1 MSVPEFA
8 AASQLGEWARKPDSQ
23 RLPQSIRPPCQ
34 LPPGCRLGLV
44 VRNMEDGT
52 FQALKILHFE
62 NSLPAKEVGKFCR
75 GTPYAIVFRQGPWAL
90 KKAVVSL
97 IERLPGLHV
106 AWFSLTA
113 NSKSMALRRT
123 QSSQWAPADEEL
135 LAGIQYIND
144 NALSAIPKTNS
155 IIEQGLQFL
164 GVGKTPAIIIMTLAM
179 GRYHKEK
186 LDLPTLPGRR
196 RAKSLDNF
204 RHRVRQVHEGVF
216 LDDPYRDKIE
226 ESQRCQGRYNDV
238 KLAKNCCRAYASD
251 DIQKDDE
258 PKNDER
264 IDITMEEFMKLVHRT
279 FPGDKPADISD
290 IMAMLRRTVV
300 FVFGLSALYVR
311 FPSEKSESPI
321 HCIQVDDLHK
331 DVLAEGDKLFYGKYK
346 SGSVD
351 KPEHYDESV
360 GREQSMIAESMS
372 RYLSYSKS
380 TQYMLDINEELLEC
394 LFNIRASNIRETW
407 LPSSQESQDESSQV
421 LPPPVYRHVEGDL
434 DAAAASQNDLDA
446 DEAAAIDM
454 GLHSE

>member
-1 MSVPEFA
+1 MAQNKSKGSA
-8 AASQLGEWARKPDSQ
+8 GA
-23 RLPQSIRPPCQ
+23 
-34 LPPGCRLGLV
+34 GL
-44 VRNMEDGT
+44 EHDFPIQT
-52 FQALKILHFE
+52 
-62 NSLPAKEVGKFCR
+62 
-75 GTPYAIVFRQGPWAL
+75 
-90 KKAVVSL
+90 
-97 IERLPGLHV
+97 
-106 AWFSLTA
+106 FSLKPFLAKT
-113 NSKSMALRRT
+113 
-123 QSSQWAPADEEL
+123 L
-135 LAGIQYIND
+135 LPLLYP
-144 NALSAIPKTNS
+144 L
-155 IIEQGLQFL
+155 FL
-164 GVGKTPAIIIMTLAM
+164 NYAFMFLGWPGVGKTPAIIIMTLAM

-204 RHRVRQVHEGVF
+204 RHRVRQVREGVF

-421 LPPPVYRHVEGDL
+421 LPPPVYRHVEGAAFTTHLLRPHEPERRALQVKWDL
-434 DAAAASQNDLDA
+434 TFQRHSKMQ
-446 DEAAAIDM
+446 
-454 GLHSE
+454 LHTRTWMQLQLRRTTLMLMRRLQLTWACILSRLRRPCLVTIWS